1 MQVVCKCKP
10 SLFAYPPPVTQEAAA
25 AAAKVPTA
33 VLSTTARARD
43 KAKKKEKKK
52 AETATAAPASAPGAP
67 VGHVGFPA
75 ARHRR
80 SNMHGL
86 RFKSRQQA
94 VACAWLG
101 LAGEG
106 SCAAAAV
113 LWQGGCTLQA
123 SQVMDAQ

>member
-52 AETATAAPASAPGAP
+52 AEAAPAPPANAPGA
-67 VGHVGFPA
+67 HAGFVPTRVVRCQTCMA
-75 ARHRR
+75 L
-80 SNMHGL
+80 HGTRFSKHL
-86 RFKSRQQA
+86 R
-94 VACAWLG
+94 V
-101 LAGEG
+101 LAGYCRFFHG
-106 SCAAAAV
+106 SVGEASLCEV
-113 LWQGGCTLQA
+113 GCILLL
-123 SQVMDAQ
+123 SQVRNEQ